1 MNISKLF
8 KESSDKTVKKEL
20 DIFDIIKN
28 KNSSEKP
35 KASRPFHTAFQ
46 SILLLYIKSLQKEI
60 HLQEYLMPFSVNTW
74 NTKNE

>member
-8 KESSDKTVKKEL
+8 KKSSDKTVKKVL

-35 KASRPFHTAFQ
+35 KASRPLHTAFQ
-46 SILLLYIKSLQKEI
+46 SIFLLYINSLQKEI
-60 HLQEYLMPFSVNTW
+60 HLQVYLMSFFVNTL